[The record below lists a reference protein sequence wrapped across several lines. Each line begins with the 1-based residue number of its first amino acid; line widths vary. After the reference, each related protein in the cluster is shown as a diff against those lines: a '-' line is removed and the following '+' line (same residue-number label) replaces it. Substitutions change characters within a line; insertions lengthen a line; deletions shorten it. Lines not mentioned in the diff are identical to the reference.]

1 MIRRRFHGIDLPH
14 PLFKSMAGS
23 VQGSTAVHTQ
33 DLGGF
38 LKLLLAGLGVFH
50 VVVVVVVFVAASGR
64 PIRLPLLVLAAALPL
79 AGTLRA
85 RSATASLGPLLVA
98 SFVLGLLQ
106 LNEPLDLLATLEVV
120 APGAVD
126 LAVLLVGTVPLVG
139 HRHFLAVGAPGN
151 LLAGAT
157 SLGFLGGAFAAGL
170 LDNKHLLVLLLSAV
184 PPPAFPCRGGTFTVG
199 LSISDTFSGEFPPL
213 FGACTLVGQ
222 GIKLADLLD
231 LAHRHFLPHPAVT
244 HVLMER
250 ADHRG
255 RMDVWDV
262 VVHAAEP
269 LDELAQRLPFLLNEQ
284 MKVARLAMGF
294 VAARKGTDKLV
305 A

>member
-1 MIRRRFHGIDLPH
+1 MV
-14 PLFKSMAGS
+14 GS

-38 LKLLLAGLGVFH
+38 LKLLLAGLRVFH
-50 VVVVVVVFVAASGR
+50 VVVVVVFVATSGR

-85 RSATASLGPLLVA
+85 RSAAASLGPLLVA
-98 SFVLGLLQ
+98 PFVLGLLQ

-126 LAVLLVGTVPLVG
+126 LAVLLVGAVPLVG
-139 HRHFLAVGAPGN
+139 NRHCLAVGAPGN
-151 LLAGAT
+151 FLAGAT
-157 SLGFLGGAFAAGL
+157 SLGFLGGALAAGL
-170 LDNKHLLVLLLSAV
+170 LDNQYLLILLLFVV
-184 PPPAFPCRGGTFTVG
+184 PPPALPCRGGAFTVG
-199 LSISDTFSGEFPPL
+199 FSISDTFSGEFPPL
-213 FGACTLVGQ
+213 FSARTLVGQ
-222 GIKLADLLD
+222 SIKLADLLD
-231 LAHRHFLPHPAVT
+231 FAHRHLLPHPAVT

-255 RMDVWDV
+255 GVDVWDV
-262 VVHAAEP
+262 VEHAAEP

-294 VAARKGTDKLV
+294 VAARKGADNLL
-305 A
+305 AWSG